1 MSRSHQSSVDH
12 DTDRSHPGMAGN
24 ESSRQAAFAALL
36 LAALCGWVIWR
47 FGGFDFFQTGSIAG
61 RSQTVV
67 DTFAA
72 VDHPFH
78 ATRAATLLRNVQ
90 EGDLLRWVGHHQGG
104 YPVEFYPLGVAWFEV
119 VLWFTAFGTVP
130 IIAIHKLAVLLIFVM
145 PAIGFCILARGDGL
159 NPWLPILATV
169 FHVTIPGGV
178 WTNGGWTRGGYEEL
192 VRWGLVTNVAGATV
206 ALIACAALARAVIH
220 GQAWWGGVA
229 SIMIAVAVY
238 TNPRSLLAIVIT
250 TTAIVLTALIPRRD
264 DAALPA
270 PLIGRRVLL
279 VGVASVLLAAPVL
292 VPLVQYRDLYFF
304 VRYESYTS
312 FSEYWTNTVTAVS
325 PPVIVATLGGVAIA
339 IAMGRFPVARAF
351 SLALLGYMLLTGVL
365 SANDGLIEQ
374 LEAPRLMPYQRL
386 LMIYL
391 AAFAVTQALG
401 ALVRWFRVG
410 RPGAVVGGLTAG
422 TAIVVLILLW
432 GSVWTLPEDYRT
444 LAADTTADGTFA
456 ERPGAAAQSEFL
468 AFEEAVRLA
477 DSARPAGTAI
487 LVVGDREGWWH
498 EQLWGPLWS
507 DAPFFY
513 DDWLWYWHTD
523 HDGPYN
529 YRQGHSYPDPS
540 QAFDPAHLH
549 THAIGAVI
557 VTDMDV
563 PAGAVNPRRA
573 AAGDA
578 DLERAAT
585 VGGWDIYAVADPVP
599 IVSNGLE
606 PPTSLFVED
615 GRLEAAFEDAAGEV
629 TIRRNWFPRWEAFA
643 DGIPVDVVR
652 TDNGYMRVMVP
663 EGTMMLELRYGTT
676 FADWSARVAVIAGL
690 AFVALLPTMWGS
702 HLTEQPQNAQMT
714 RRSLR

>member
-1 MSRSHQSSVDH
+1 M
-12 DTDRSHPGMAGN
+12 
-24 ESSRQAAFAALL
+24 
-36 LAALCGWVIWR
+36 
-47 FGGFDFFQTGSIAG
+47 
-61 RSQTVV
+61 
-67 DTFAA
+67 
-72 VDHPFH
+72 
-78 ATRAATLLRNVQ
+78 
-90 EGDLLRWVGHHQGG
+90 
-104 YPVEFYPLGVAWFEV
+104 
-119 VLWFTAFGTVP
+119 
-130 IIAIHKLAVLLIFVM
+130 
-145 PAIGFCILARGDGL
+145 
-159 NPWLPILATV
+159 
-169 FHVTIPGGV
+169 
-178 WTNGGWTRGGYEEL
+178 
-192 VRWGLVTNVAGATV
+192 
-206 ALIACAALARAVIH
+206 
-220 GQAWWGGVA
+220 
-229 SIMIAVAVY
+229 
-238 TNPRSLLAIVIT
+238 
-250 TTAIVLTALIPRRD
+250 
-264 DAALPA
+264 
-270 PLIGRRVLL
+270 
-279 VGVASVLLAAPVL
+279 
-292 VPLVQYRDLYFF
+292 
-304 VRYESYTS
+304 
-312 FSEYWTNTVTAVS
+312 TAVS
-325 PPVIVATLGGVAIA
+325 PPVIVATLAGVAIA
-339 IAMGRFPVARAF
+339 IAMRRFPVARAF

-529 YRQGHSYPDPS
+529 YRQGHSYPDPT
-540 QAFDPAHLH
+540 QAFDPAYLH

-585 VGGWDIYAVADPVP
+585 VGEWDIYAVADPVP

-606 PPTSLFVED
+606 PPTSVFVED
-615 GRLEAAFEDAAGEV
+615 GRLEAAFGDAAGEV

-663 EGTMMLELRYGTT
+663 EGTMMVELRYGTT